1 MKSEIGKKK
10 TSFQKKSY
18 FIINNESI
26 ENNIRISN
34 EFNNYFVSVGSA
46 LASKINVNS
55 CNPLDYIQS
64 NVQSMAI
71 PNYYE
76 NDVTLAINSL
86 KNSSPGWDNI
96 PTLIA
101 KHVIHCYIKPLVF
114 LINQS
119 LTEGVFPDELKL
131 AKVIPVFKAG
141 SSMELCNY
149 RSISVLKKV
158 QKYMKNL
165 CITPWYLILINI
177 IYFIKINLVFVKD
190 ILVTMLLLLWLT
202 KLLNHLI
209 QETW

>member
-1 MKSEIGKKK
+1 M
-10 TSFQKKSY
+10 
-18 FIINNESI
+18 INNERI
-26 ENNIRISN
+26 ENDIRISN
-34 EFNNYFVSVGSA
+34 EFNNYPVSVGST

-55 CNPLDYIQS
+55 CNPLDTIQS

-86 KNSSPGWDNI
+86 KHSSPGWDNI

-101 KHVIHCYIKPLVF
+101 KHVIHGYIKHLLF

-119 LTEGVFPDELKL
+119 LIEGVFPDELKL
-131 AKVIPVFKAG
+131 AKVIPVYKAG
-141 SSMELCNY
+141 SSMQLSKY
-149 RSISVLKKV
+149 RPISVLICVSKV
-158 QKYMKNL
+158 YEKLMYN
-165 CITPWYLILINI
+165 ITWYLVLINI
-177 IYFIKINLVFVKD
+177 ISFIKFNLVFVKD